1 MFALNYSQFRKNM
14 KTYLDR
20 VTDDYDTLVITRKEN
35 RNVVIMSE
43 DAYNNMVENLF
54 IMSDTDNYLSL
65 LESIKELKRGEVV
78 TRDVVEGGE

>member
-43 DAYNNMVENLF
+43 EAYNNMVENLF

>member
-14 KTYLDR
+14 KTYLDK

>member
-20 VTDDYDTLVITRKEN
+20 VTDDYDILVITRKEN

>member
-14 KTYLDR
+14 KAYLDR